1 MEWRFRVSDSGQR
14 LRNTT
19 YTKWCPLD
27 ATSTVVNILPPTFA
41 TFRPLPSS
49 CLSPP
54 PRADHPLF
62 PSQLFDDEISWAYGQ
77 VSLGA

>member
-19 YTKWCPLD
+19 STYTKWCPL
-27 ATSTVVNILPPTFA
+27 AI
-41 TFRPLPSS
+41 S
-49 CLSPP
+49 CPQPSPP
-54 PRADHPLF
+54 SAPFPPCAFLHHPVPTIPFF